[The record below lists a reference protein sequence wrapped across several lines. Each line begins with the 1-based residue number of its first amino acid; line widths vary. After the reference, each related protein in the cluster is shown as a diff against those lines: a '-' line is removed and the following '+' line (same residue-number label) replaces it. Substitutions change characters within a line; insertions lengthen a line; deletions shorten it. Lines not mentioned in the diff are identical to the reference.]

1 MKLSIHLKPKDTSY
15 YYVYVSLSH
24 NCQRVLIST
33 DYIVAAKDVCKGK
46 ITNASKKAEI
56 YANEIVKYQRLV
68 DDIPATDVLTAKTI
82 KDIITTKKVDTDVVD
97 FFAFADGYIQDLAAT
112 GRKGTATSYKYSLAS
127 FRTYIKRKEL
137 YTFEMTSGMLQQ
149 YIKAMILEGKS
160 PKSISVYISHLK
172 VLFNACRDAYND
184 YDLGDIKIKNYPF
197 KKLNIPTV
205 ERDAGQK
212 AISVEDLRKL
222 IALDVPYN
230 LVMAKDMFLLS
241 FYLLGM
247 NMADMYHLTKKSYKD
262 GHITYSR
269 QKTIRR
275 AGSSLICIPVCEQAA
290 ILIDKYKG
298 SGNNLLR
305 LADKYQDPKSITS
318 VLSVKI
324 DKIYELL
331 KPSNDKSNFTMY
343 SARHT
348 WASIAANECKFTDAE
363 VARALNH
370 QSEHKV
376 TRGYIKPDWSLLD
389 RMSEAVLAEVFK
401 TEKGTE

>member
-1 MKLSIHLKPKDTSY
+1 MKLSIHLKPKDTLF

-24 NCQRVLIST
+24 NSQRVLIST
-33 DYIVAAKDVCKGK
+33 DYIISAKDVCKGK

-68 DDIPATDVLTAKTI
+68 DEIPAIDVLSAKTI
-82 KDIITTKKVDTDVVD
+82 KDIITTKKVDADVVD
-97 FFAFADGYIQDLAAT
+97 FFAFADGYIQDLEVM
-112 GRKGTATSYKYSLAS
+112 GRKGTANSYKYSLAS
-127 FRTYIKRKEL
+127 FRNYIKRKEL
-137 YTFEMTSGMLQQ
+137 YTFEITSAMLQQ
-149 YIKAMILEGKS
+149 YIRAMIAEGKA
-160 PKSISVYISHLK
+160 PKSINVYITHLK
-172 VLFNACRDAYND
+172 VLFNACRDAFND

-197 KKLNIPTV
+197 KKLNVPIV
-205 ERDAGQK
+205 EKDAGQK
-212 AISVEDLRKL
+212 AISVEDLRRL
-222 IALDVPYN
+222 VALDVPYN
-230 LVMAKDMFLLS
+230 LVIAKDLFLLS

-247 NMADMYHLTKKSYKD
+247 NMTDMYHLTKKAYKD

-290 ILIDKYKG
+290 IILEKYKG
-298 SGNNLLR
+298 SGSHLLR
-305 LADKYQDPKSITS
+305 LADKYKAPKSITS

-324 DKIYELL
+324 DKLYDLL
-331 KPSNDKSNFTMY
+331 NPSVDKRCFTMY

-348 WASIAANECKFTDAE
+348 WASIAANECHYSDAE

-376 TRGYIKPDWSLLD
+376 TRGYIRPDWSLLD
-389 RMSEAVLAEVFK
+389 RMNEAVLSVVFQQ
-401 TEKGTE
+401 